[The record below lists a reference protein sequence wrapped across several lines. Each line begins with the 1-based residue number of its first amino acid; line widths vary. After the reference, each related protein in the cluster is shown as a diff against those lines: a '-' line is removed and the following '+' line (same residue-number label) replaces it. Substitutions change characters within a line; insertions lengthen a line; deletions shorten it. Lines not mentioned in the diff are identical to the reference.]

1 MDSNLNLIEP
11 DVLMRAVDN
20 NTSVFVHLL
29 GVFLRICPEMLDR
42 LEQSVTSGNQA
53 SICQQAHSLKGCL
66 LLIGAERTS
75 EKLNLMERAAR
86 NNEANCDPAY
96 FASLRIEFDQ
106 VIAEV
111 QACLA
116 EKNASDENA

>member
-1 MDSNLNLIEP
+1 MDSSMNLIKPE
-11 DVLMRAVDN
+11 VLMRAVDN
-20 NTSVFVHLL
+20 NTEVFLHLL

-42 LEQSVTSGNQA
+42 LEQSIAAGNQA

-66 LLIGAERTS
+66 LLIGAEPTS

-86 NNEANCDPAY
+86 NNEANCDPAT
-96 FASLRIEFDQ
+96 FSSLRLEFDQ

-111 QACLA
+111 KVCL
-116 EKNASDENA
+116 SENKPAD